1 MQRKYKEQ
9 DVYVA
14 IKSGFANLKMLA
26 RDELKKRWRTM
37 AFADRCAAARALK
50 FMDAVA
56 ANPEKY
62 FSRAH
67 TQDAWRFRAEYF
79 ASDKNLDDMADAYY
93 LVEDPQGIVCNRV
106 AAAMHGTLAQE
117 YRRFCNAVQQW
128 EYDRTSN
135 KPAFRKGA
143 PGFARE
149 IVEKSGRYQALAD
162 INRANVFV
170 RPFKQIIYQF
180 QH

>member
-1 MQRKYKEQ
+1 ME
-9 DVYVA
+9 
-14 IKSGFANLKMLA
+14 
-26 RDELKKRWRTM
+26 
-37 AFADRCAAARALK
+37 
-50 FMDAVA
+50 
-56 ANPEKY
+56 
-62 FSRAH
+62 
-67 TQDAWRFRAEYF
+67 
-79 ASDKNLDDMADAYY
+79 
-93 LVEDPQGIVCNRV
+93 
-106 AAAMHGTLAQE
+106 
-117 YRRFCNAVQQW
+117 QW